1 MSSSAFFIEAA
12 AKTVTALSCAA
23 AGEWA
28 APNRMTKAEKI
39 PAKRYM
45 SALRACLQRGF
56 HAQIRRWLGQ
66 ECDRRKRCSAIPIG
80 LRPVGISHRK
90 HNRLAGRVKVT
101 VCLPEAYS
109 AGRIAIEIE
118 SSLVPLTCT
127 KNGAA
132 ESSNLTVLRMPSQS
146 VAPLKAL
153 GF

>member
-1 MSSSAFFIEAA
+1 
-12 AKTVTALSCAA
+12 
-23 AGEWA
+23 
-28 APNRMTKAEKI
+28 MTKAAKI
-39 PAKRYM
+39 PLRRYM
-45 SALRACLQRGF
+45 IALRACLQRGL

-66 ECDRRKRCSAIPIG
+66 ECDTRKRCSGSLDG
-80 LRPVGISHRK
+80 LRPIGISHRK
-90 HNRLAGRVKVT
+90 HNRLAGGVKVT

-109 AGRIAIEIE
+109 AGRTAIEIE

-153 GF
+153 GFRK